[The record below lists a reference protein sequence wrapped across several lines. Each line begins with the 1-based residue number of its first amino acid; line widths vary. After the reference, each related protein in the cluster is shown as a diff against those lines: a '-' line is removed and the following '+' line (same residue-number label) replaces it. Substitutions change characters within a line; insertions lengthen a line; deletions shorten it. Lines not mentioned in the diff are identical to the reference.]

1 VNGSGEGILAGDL
14 EPSQQARV
22 LGVPVRLRQLLVSV
36 DDPDALA
43 ERPGKRA

>member
-1 VNGSGEGILAGDL
+1 MHDPA
-14 EPSQQARV
+14 QRAHV

-43 ERPGKRA
+43 ERLEAQPVSM